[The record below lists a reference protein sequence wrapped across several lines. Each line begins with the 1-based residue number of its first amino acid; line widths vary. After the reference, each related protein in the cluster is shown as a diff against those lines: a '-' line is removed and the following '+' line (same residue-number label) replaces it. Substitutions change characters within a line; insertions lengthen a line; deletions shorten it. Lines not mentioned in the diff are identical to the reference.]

1 MNKIYALLLFLLPCF
16 GVAQHALAQ
25 GGKTTG
31 RAYLGYAKYDDQIWE
46 WDGLSL
52 DHDAK
57 VGCAIVLTREQLLPY
72 IGGTITGLRVGWDTS
87 QQTGTYEGFVRQ
99 TFNGEDLTTGNPT
112 TVRYNYNDSNPGW
125 NNVPL
130 TRYEIPADVEQLVV
144 GFTTRLKKD
153 LCAIPLLYPHEVPN
167 SCYLWVEGDV
177 DASGNPNWV
186 DMCQRGTLPILLAI
200 QDTQGSFNFLPV
212 ITSLTTD
219 GVVLTETASS
229 GLLRLR
235 NVGSQPINS
244 LELTSRQGEQT
255 FSKNVSLSKAIAVG
269 TASSSIMVPICCFHS
284 GDVEFSITKVNGNEL
299 AQPVTTDVPFI
310 GIPDD
315 VAAQYTRRPLVEYY
329 ESENSYMAP
338 RYYDEYVGPS
348 LRGKLGRMTFVC
360 QHLDDQ
366 FMTGDDDATV
376 LALRLCDGDSSKVS
390 IPAMTIDRAM
400 STDNLLFQQNATTN
414 PMFDVLLEPYA
425 TQTFNAA
432 LTHPTFVG
440 VDVQGLLLDG
450 GQTLNAT
457 ATADIAPG
465 ILPAGQQQR
474 MTVYLM
480 EREVETDSQLF
491 WTEEE
496 KTEHQGHYV
505 HANVIREILS
515 SPEGDP
521 IDGDGNSQFTY
532 STQPDPDWNA
542 DNLYLVAFVHR
553 DGALGGKAMH
563 VLNSAEAELT
573 LDDGIRSLATD
584 GAQHPHDATLYDL
597 TGRPVRTAD
606 ARHGIYVVGGKKTVI
621 R

>member
-1 MNKIYALLLFLLPCF
+1 MNKIYAFLFLFLPCC
-16 GVAQHALAQ
+16 GLPQHALAQ

-52 DHDAK
+52 DHDAR

-72 IGGTITGLRVGWDTS
+72 VGGTITALRVGWDTS
-87 QQTGTYEGFVRQ
+87 QQTGTCQGFVRQ
-99 TFNGEDLTTGNPT
+99 TFNGEDLTAGNAT
-112 TVRYNYNDSNPGW
+112 TVRYNYNDTYPGW

-130 TRYEIPADVEQLVV
+130 TRYVIPDDVEQLVV

-153 LCAIPLLYPHEVPN
+153 LCAIPLLHKGEVPN
-167 SCYLWVEGDV
+167 SCYLWVEGDT
-177 DASGNPNWV
+177 DETGNPNWV
-186 DMCQRGTLPILLAI
+186 DMRQRGTLPILLAI
-200 QDTQGSFNFLPV
+200 QDTKGTFNFLPA

-219 GVVLTETASS
+219 GVVLTETTS
-229 GLLRLR
+229 GALLRLH
-235 NVGSQPINS
+235 NAGSQPINS
-244 LELTSRQGEQT
+244 IELTSRQGEEIY
-255 FSKNVSLSKAIAVG
+255 SKDVSLSKAIPAG
-269 TASSSIMVPICCFHS
+269 TTSSSIMVPLYCFHS
-284 GDVEFSITKVNGNEL
+284 GDAELSITKVNGNDL
-299 AQPVTTDVPFI
+299 AQPAACNLQLI
-310 GIPDD
+310 GIPDE

-329 ESENSYMAP
+329 ETENSYMAP

-376 LALRLCDGDSSKVS
+376 LALKLCDGDSSQVS
-390 IPAMTIDRAM
+390 IPAMTIDRAV
-400 STDNLLFQQNATTN
+400 STDNILFQKNITTN

-425 TQTFNAA
+425 S
-432 LTHPTFVG
+432 
-440 VDVQGLLLDG
+440 
-450 GQTLNAT
+450 QTLNAALNHPT
-457 ATADIAPG
+457 FASIDVEGQLADGGLTLTAKATAHVARG
-465 ILPAGQQQR
+465 ILPEGQHLR

-496 KTEHQGHYV
+496 KTERQGHYI

-515 SPEGDP
+515 QPDGDP
-521 IDGDGNSQFTY
+521 IDSDGSSTLSY
-532 STQPDPDWNA
+532 TTQPDPDWNT

-573 LDDGIRSLATD
+573 IDDGIDTLADARRSPA
-584 GAQHPHDATLYDL
+584 ARPYDL
-597 TGRPVRTAD
+597 AGRPVPATD
-606 ARHGIYVVGGKKTVI
+606 ARHGIYIVGGKKTVI